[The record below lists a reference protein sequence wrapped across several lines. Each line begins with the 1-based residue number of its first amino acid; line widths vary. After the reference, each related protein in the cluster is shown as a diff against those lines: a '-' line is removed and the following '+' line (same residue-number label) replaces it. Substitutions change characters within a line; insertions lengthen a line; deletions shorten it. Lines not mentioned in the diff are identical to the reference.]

1 MHDGNEN
8 FNNYSSNDLFL
19 PFSTPLTLFAPT
31 NEAIDNLPR
40 EVYGQLNSNPELLK
54 NVLLGHVIPKTPI
67 FYRNGGLKSDQVYES
82 ATANGTILR
91 VNVYLKN
98 KFYDVSYV
106 RFYFIELSV

>member
-1 MHDGNEN
+1 MCD
-8 FNNYSSNDLFL
+8 
-19 PFSTPLTLFAPT
+19 
-31 NEAIDNLPR
+31 
-40 EVYGQLNSNPELLK
+40 LLK

-106 RFYFIELSV
+106 NF